1 MDCQCQRFCPFS
13 PVCAGKNLVVSKI
26 VCNFVSKI
34 KKRQMGVR
42 IYKISEY
49 EHAAEI
55 RQFDALCRIL
65 GELATQTGE
74 EYVLVGNYNIE
85 GVELDALLFTQHAV
99 VVIEFKNWGGSIVAG
114 ENGPWTSDG
123 RTIAGGA
130 YGKSPFAQ
138 ARLNRSRTAAG
149 LRKYLGCE
157 RLEVGVVVVFSR
169 DAEIEA
175 TGLSE
180 SVGKWLSV
188 CDNRHLGAVLSRRS
202 QGAILSSRSQGAQI
216 FTAEQ
221 MRDIPRRLRI
231 EAYDVQTAGEGLAGL
246 HVESV
251 ATDLFEQVDQI
262 PADIDIRLRYRLLS
276 EVFHQAVEGKLQQ
289 SKTKFA
295 GFFAKVDYLLTENRD
310 KMRDASLSAS
320 VNAFRIRLRR
330 LQNAPR
336 RAQDA
341 PEAVLTDEELRQSVD
356 HDTAAL
362 CKFIALVCDSPV
374 PAALDQR
381 FPYVVASY
389 YRPLYR
395 KGSEMRVIIDT
406 WDDTLITAT
415 DSETGE
421 SCRIYYRKADNPY
434 ALGDRAYLADIL
446 LKGEQLNLILPR
458 EEAGIIYPAIIIYNP
473 DYLIDVTSLAGCFS
487 EQETATPYAYM
498 LRKLAPA
505 FSNEAIMLGNFAGQL
520 LDEEVYH
527 VDRPYEKSMADF
539 CARNAVSLAV
549 TPLSDHFRADAELQR
564 QHIRRAVQGALAE
577 ASSVTFRRDGK
588 NTILEP
594 SFFSPTLG
602 LQARMDFIQKDLT
615 LMVEQKS
622 GKASYKSSPETP
634 RIRPDH
640 YVQALLYRAIFRYNY
655 GVAYK
660 DFHSYMLYSKYANSL
675 LDIASAPDLLFK
687 ALRLRNQVAWLELLL
702 TRGGFRILES
712 LTPELVC
719 PGESGTL
726 WERYKRP
733 QLQALLD
740 RVRTATPL
748 EKDYYYRFLTFVE
761 NEQMLSK
768 VGNRTKEESGF
779 ASVWNSTLDERRNA
793 GNIYCDLRMMPIRQV
808 KGMPIER
815 VEFAFADGQD
825 KDVSNFRK
833 GDIVF
838 FYAYNPTLEG
848 EPNATRHYVFRGSIV
863 DIHET
868 RVEVSLRNPQTQREV
883 FDGEVWAIEHDFM
896 ESSYRALYQ
905 GLQLFL
911 EARQE
916 RKDLLLL
923 QRKPRVDTTLTLQG
937 DYASQGNTE
946 FNDLVLRVKQARDL
960 FLIIGPPGT
969 GKTSF
974 GMVNVLKE
982 QLMEE
987 GTSVLLLSFTNRA
1000 VDEMCSK
1007 LVGEGIDFV
1016 RLGSELGCHEAYRS
1030 HLLGK
1035 RSEACRDG
1043 REIRQMIERCRVFCG
1058 TTTAF
1063 NSQIALL
1070 SIKHFD
1076 LAIVDEASQILEPQ
1090 IVGLLSAKN
1099 ARTGE
1104 HAIAKFVLIGDE
1116 KQLPAVVQ
1124 QQESESM
1131 VQEPNLRAIH
1141 LTDCRLSLFE
1151 RLIKA
1156 YRSEGVNNEYSYM
1169 LTRQGRMHREIA
1181 IFPNYAFYQNKLIPV
1196 PLPYQEEPTPLTS
1209 ESNDGLEALL
1219 TTRRIAFVTYPEPRQ
1234 TGLDP
1239 WQQETSD
1246 KVNLIEAR
1254 MIAATVHRI
1263 YLMDPEGFD
1272 KDRTVGIIV
1281 PYRNQISTIRNEI
1294 DSYHIEPLHDI
1305 MIDTVERYQGSQ
1317 CENIIY
1323 GFTIRKYYQLGFLTG
1338 NQYVDRASGEIIDR
1352 KLNVAMTRAMK
1363 HLIMIGNAR
1372 LLREN
1377 VIFFK
1382 LMEFARNRQSYFDI
1396 SPSDYVSGNFVVGAA
1411 GALGLLDSLGSCDGQ
1426 RNTVFPVGELSSDE
1440 TFDRTFRT
1448 VVEEPVKGDAMTRWP
1463 QYVLGNEFATN
1474 QALIDYGRSHFVQSK
1489 IIQTDLKDT
1498 SGRNRM
1504 RTFTPADQVLVYCHN
1519 MMPAHYACAK
1529 LMYGSVREWVE
1540 ERLSS
1545 TSLRTISVHLGCGPS
1560 TNALAFMQVFGD
1572 KIGCLEY
1579 EAVDISERMHQMG
1592 ERMLHAAYADR
1603 VVYHKL
1609 NHFEE
1614 LNDDDWNALSSVPTV
1629 IFFHFSYIFAKIGP
1643 QSAEKLATRIASV
1656 MAAHP
1661 LNRYVFFIQQ
1671 ADADRSL
1678 KSYRVFRKAL
1688 SARVHFLKV
1697 GCASA
1702 VWNADASQV
1711 QADASQVQADAL
1723 AFPFSYEIWEG

>member
-1 MDCQCQRFCPFS
+1 
-13 PVCAGKNLVVSKI
+13 
-26 VCNFVSKI
+26 
-34 KKRQMGVR
+34 MGVR

-65 GELATQTGE
+65 GELETQTGG

-85 GVELDALLFTQHAV
+85 GVELDALLFTQQAAL
-99 VVIEFKNWGGSIVAG
+99 VIEFKNWGGSIVAG

-169 DAEIEA
+169 DAEIDA
-175 TGLSE
+175 SGLSE

-188 CDNRHLGAVLSRRS
+188 CDNRHLGAVLSSRS
-202 QGAILSSRSQGAQI
+202 QGATLSSRSQGAQI
-216 FTAEQ
+216 FTAEL

-310 KMRDASLSAS
+310 KMRDTSLSAS

-330 LQNAPR
+330 LQNAPLQALNAPR
-336 RAQDA
+336 NPQNA
-341 PEAVLTDEELRQSVD
+341 PEAVLTDEELRQSVA

-362 CKFIALVCDSPV
+362 CKFIALVYDIPV
-374 PAALDQR
+374 PASLDHR

-577 ASSVTFRRDGK
+577 ASSVAFRRDGK

-863 DIHET
+863 DIHEA

-937 DYASQGNTE
+937 DYASHGNTE

-1234 TGLDP
+1234 TGIDP

-1294 DSYHIEPLHDI
+1294 DSYHIELLHDI

-1396 SPSDYVSGNFVVGAA
+1396 SPSDYVSGNFVVGEA
-1411 GALGLLDSLGSCDGQ
+1411 GALDSAGSAGSVDSLK
-1426 RNTVFPVGELSSDE
+1426 ELSSDE

-1545 TSLRTISVHLGCGPS
+1545 TSLRTISVHLGCGPA
-1560 TNALAFMQVFGD
+1560 TNALAFMQVFGE

-1579 EAVDISERMHQMG
+1579 EAVDISESMHQMG

-1609 NHFEE
+1609 SHFEE
-1614 LNDDDWNALSSVPTV
+1614 LNDDDWKALSSVPTV

-1643 QSAEKLATRIASV
+1643 YSAEKLATRIAFV

-1678 KSYRVFRKAL
+1678 KSYRVFRKVL
-1688 SARVHFLKV
+1688 SARVHFVKV

-1711 QADASQVQADAL
+1711 QADVSQMQGDVSQMQGDASQVQGDASQVQADAL

>member
-1 MDCQCQRFCPFS
+1 
-13 PVCAGKNLVVSKI
+13 
-26 VCNFVSKI
+26 
-34 KKRQMGVR
+34 MGVR

-65 GELATQTGE
+65 GELEAQTGG

-85 GVELDALLFTQHAV
+85 GVELDALLFTPQAAL
-99 VVIEFKNWGGSIVAG
+99 VIEFKNWGGSIVAG

-169 DAEIEA
+169 DAEIDA
-175 TGLSE
+175 SGLSE

-188 CDNRHLGAVLSRRS
+188 CDNRHLGAVLGSRS
-202 QGAILSSRSQGAQI
+202 QGATPSSRSQGAQI

-336 RAQDA
+336 RAQDET
-341 PEAVLTDEELRQSVD
+341 EAVLTDEELRQSVA

-362 CKFIALVCDSPV
+362 CKFIALVYDIPV
-374 PAALDQR
+374 PASLDHR

-487 EQETATPYAYM
+487 EQETAPPYAYM

-577 ASSVTFRRDGK
+577 ASSVAFRRDGK

-793 GNIYCDLRMMPIRQV
+793 GNIYCDLRMMPLRQV

-833 GDIVF
+833 GDVVF

-1043 REIRQMIERCRVFCG
+1043 RDISQMIERCRVFCG

-1151 RLIKA
+1151 RLIRA
-1156 YRSEGVNNEYSYM
+1156 YRSEGINNEYSYM

-1181 IFPNYAFYQNKLIPV
+1181 LFPNYAFYQNKLIPV
-1196 PLPYQEEPTPLTS
+1196 PLPYQEESTPLTS

-1219 TTRRIAFVTYPEPRQ
+1219 TTRRIAFVTYPEPHQ
-1234 TGLDP
+1234 AGQDT

-1323 GFTIRKYYQLGFLTG
+1323 GFTIRKYYQLAFLTG

-1396 SPSDYVSGNFVVGAA
+1396 SPDDYVSGSFVVGEA
-1411 GALGLLDSLGSCDGQ
+1411 GSLDSADSVGSLK
-1426 RNTVFPVGELSSDE
+1426 ELSSDE
-1440 TFDRTFRT
+1440 IFDRTFRT

-1545 TSLRTISVHLGCGPS
+1545 SSLRTISVHLGCGPA

-1579 EAVDISERMHQMG
+1579 EAVDISESMHQMG

-1643 QSAEKLATRIASV
+1643 QSAEKLASRIASV

-1702 VWNADASQV
+1702 VWNADASQL
-1711 QADASQVQADAL
+1711 QADAL

>member
-1 MDCQCQRFCPFS
+1 
-13 PVCAGKNLVVSKI
+13 
-26 VCNFVSKI
+26 
-34 KKRQMGVR
+34 MGVR

-65 GELATQTGE
+65 GELETQTGG

-85 GVELDALLFTQHAV
+85 GVELDALLFTPQAV

-169 DAEIEA
+169 DAEIDA
-175 TGLSE
+175 SGLSE

-188 CDNRHLGAVLSRRS
+188 CDNRHLGAVLSSRS
-202 QGAILSSRSQGAQI
+202 QGTTLSGRSQGAQI

-330 LQNAPR
+330 LQNAPLQALNAPR
-336 RAQDA
+336 NPQNA
-341 PEAVLTDEELRQSVD
+341 PEAVLTDEELRQSVA

-362 CKFIALVCDSPV
+362 CKFIALVYDIPV
-374 PAALDQR
+374 PASLDHR

-577 ASSVTFRRDGK
+577 ASSVAFRRDGK

-833 GDIVF
+833 GDVVF

-863 DIHET
+863 DIHEA

-1196 PLPYQEEPTPLTS
+1196 PLPYQEEPTSLTS
-1209 ESNDGLEALL
+1209 ESHDGLEALL

-1234 TGLDP
+1234 TELDP

-1246 KVNLIEAR
+1246 KVNLTEAR

-1396 SPSDYVSGNFVVGAA
+1396 SPSDYVSGNFVVGSA
-1411 GALGLLDSLGSCDGQ
+1411 GSLDSAGS
-1426 RNTVFPVGELSSDE
+1426 VGSADSVGSLKELSSDE

-1448 VVEEPVKGDAMTRWP
+1448 VVEESVKGDAMTRWP

-1545 TSLRTISVHLGCGPS
+1545 TSLCTISVHLGCGPA

-1579 EAVDISERMHQMG
+1579 EAVDISESMHQMG

-1609 NHFEE
+1609 SHFEE
-1614 LNDDDWNALSSVPTV
+1614 LNDDDWNALSSFPTV

-1688 SARVHFLKV
+1688 SARVHFVKG

-1702 VWNADASQV
+1702 VWNARSL
-1711 QADASQVQADAL
+1711 S
-1723 AFPFSYEIWEG
+1723 FPFSYEIWEG

>member
-1 MDCQCQRFCPFS
+1 
-13 PVCAGKNLVVSKI
+13 
-26 VCNFVSKI
+26 
-34 KKRQMGVR
+34 MGVR

-65 GELATQTGE
+65 GELEAQTGG

-85 GVELDALLFTQHAV
+85 GVELDALLFTPQAAL
-99 VVIEFKNWGGSIVAG
+99 VIEFKNWGGSIVAG

-169 DAEIEA
+169 DAEIDA
-175 TGLSE
+175 SGLSE

-202 QGAILSSRSQGAQI
+202 QGAILSRRSQGAQI

-262 PADIDIRLRYRLLS
+262 PADIDIRLHYRLLS

-341 PEAVLTDEELRQSVD
+341 PEAVLTDEELRQSVA

-362 CKFIALVCDSPV
+362 CKFIALVYDIPV
-374 PAALDQR
+374 PASLDHR

-577 ASSVTFRRDGK
+577 ASSVAFRRDGK

-634 RIRPDH
+634 HIRPDH

-793 GNIYCDLRMMPIRQV
+793 GNIYCDLRMMPLRQV

-1043 REIRQMIERCRVFCG
+1043 RDIRQMIEHCRVFCG

-1090 IVGLLSAKN
+1090 IIGLLSAKI

-1104 HAIAKFVLIGDE
+1104 HAIGKFVLIGDE

-1181 IFPNYAFYQNKLIPV
+1181 LFPNYAFYQNKLIPV
-1196 PLPYQEEPTPLTS
+1196 PLPYQEESMPLTS

-1396 SPSDYVSGNFVVGAA
+1396 SPSDYVSGNFVVGEA
-1411 GALGLLDSLGSCDGQ
+1411 GSLDSADSVGSLK
-1426 RNTVFPVGELSSDE
+1426 ELSSDE
-1440 TFDRTFRT
+1440 IFDRTFRT

-1489 IIQTDLKDT
+1489 IIQTDLKDA

-1504 RTFTPADQVLVYCHN
+1504 RTFTPDDQVLVYCHN

-1545 TSLRTISVHLGCGPS
+1545 TSLRTISVHLGCGPA

-1572 KIGCLEY
+1572 KIECLEY
-1579 EAVDISERMHQMG
+1579 EAVDISESMHQMG

-1609 NHFEE
+1609 SHFEE

-1643 QSAEKLATRIASV
+1643 QSAEKLASRIASV

-1702 VWNADASQV
+1702 VWNAR
-1711 QADASQVQADAL
+1711 AL

>member
-1 MDCQCQRFCPFS
+1 
-13 PVCAGKNLVVSKI
+13 
-26 VCNFVSKI
+26 
-34 KKRQMGVR
+34 MGVR

-55 RQFDALCRIL
+55 RQFDALCRFL
-65 GELATQTGE
+65 GELEAQTGG

-85 GVELDALLFTQHAV
+85 GVELDALLFTPQAAL
-99 VVIEFKNWGGSIVAG
+99 VIEFKNWGGSIVAG

-169 DAEIEA
+169 DAEID
-175 TGLSE
+175 TSGLSE

-188 CDNRHLGAVLSRRS
+188 CDNRHLGAVLS
-202 QGAILSSRSQGAQI
+202 SRSQGAEI

-251 ATDLFEQVDQI
+251 ATDLFEQIDQI

-336 RAQDA
+336 RAQDET
-341 PEAVLTDEELRQSVD
+341 EAVLTDEELRQSVA

-362 CKFIALVCDSPV
+362 CKFIALVYDIPV
-374 PAALDQR
+374 PAALDHR

-406 WDDTLITAT
+406 WDDTIITAT

-446 LKGEQLNLILPR
+446 LKGEQLNLIQPR

-577 ASSVTFRRDGK
+577 ASSVAFRRDGK
-588 NTILEP
+588 KTILEP

-719 PGESGTL
+719 PGESGML

-740 RVRTATPL
+740 RVRTSTPL

-793 GNIYCDLRMMPIRQV
+793 GNIYCDLRMMPLRQV

-896 ESSYRALYQ
+896 ESSYRSLYQ

-1043 REIRQMIERCRVFCG
+1043 REIGQMIERCRVFCG

-1090 IVGLLSAKN
+1090 IIGLLSAKN

-1104 HAIAKFVLIGDE
+1104 HAIGKFVLIGDE

-1124 QQESESM
+1124 QQESESV

-1151 RLIKA
+1151 RLIRA

-1209 ESNDGLEALL
+1209 ESNDGLKALL

-1323 GFTIRKYYQLGFLTG
+1323 GFTIRKYYQLAFLTG

-1411 GALGLLDSLGSCDGQ
+1411 GSLDSAGS
-1426 RNTVFPVGELSSDE
+1426 VGSLKELSSDE
-1440 TFDRTFRT
+1440 IFDRTFRQL
-1448 VVEEPVKGDAMTRWP
+1448 VEEPVKGDAMTRWP

-1489 IIQTDLKDT
+1489 IIQTDLKDA

-1504 RTFTPADQVLVYCHN
+1504 RTFTPDDQVLVYCHN

-1545 TSLRTISVHLGCGPS
+1545 TSLRTISVHLGCGPA

-1579 EAVDISERMHQMG
+1579 EAVDISESMHQMG

-1609 NHFEE
+1609 SHFEE

-1702 VWNADASQV
+1702 LRNADASQV
-1711 QADASQVQADAL
+1711 QAHAL

>member
-1 MDCQCQRFCPFS
+1 
-13 PVCAGKNLVVSKI
+13 
-26 VCNFVSKI
+26 
-34 KKRQMGVR
+34 MGVR

-65 GELATQTGE
+65 GELEAQTGE

-85 GVELDALLFTQHAV
+85 GVELDALLFTPQAAL
-99 VVIEFKNWGGSIVAG
+99 VIEFKNWGGSIVAG

-169 DAEIEA
+169 DAEIDA
-175 TGLSE
+175 SGLSE

-188 CDNRHLGAVLSRRS
+188 CDNRHLGAVLGSRS
-202 QGAILSSRSQGAQI
+202 QGTIPSRSQGAQI

-262 PADIDIRLRYRLLS
+262 PADIDIHLRYRLLS

-310 KMRDASLSAS
+310 KMRDSSLSAS

-341 PEAVLTDEELRQSVD
+341 PEAVLTDEELRQSVA

-362 CKFIALVCDSPV
+362 CKFIALVYDIPV
-374 PAALDQR
+374 PASLDHR

-577 ASSVTFRRDGK
+577 ASSVAFRRDGK

-838 FYAYNPTLEG
+838 FYAYNPALEG

-937 DYASQGNTE
+937 DYACQGNTE

-982 QLMEE
+982 HLLEE

-1063 NSQIALL
+1063 NCQIALL

-1124 QQESESM
+1124 QQESESV
-1131 VQEPNLRAIH
+1131 VQEPDLRAIH

-1239 WQQETSD
+1239 CQQETSD

-1263 YLMDPEGFD
+1263 YFMNPEGFD

-1323 GFTIRKYYQLGFLTG
+1323 GFTIRKYYQLAFLTG

-1396 SPSDYVSGNFVVGAA
+1396 SPDDYVSGSFVVGEA
-1411 GALGLLDSLGSCDGQ
+1411 GSLDSAGSFDSADS
-1426 RNTVFPVGELSSDE
+1426 VGSLKELSSDE
-1440 TFDRTFRT
+1440 TFDRVFRQL
-1448 VVEEPVKGDAMTRWP
+1448 VEEPVKCDAMTRWP
-1463 QYVLGNEFATN
+1463 RYILGNELATN
-1474 QALIDYGRSHFVQSK
+1474 NALIDYGRSHFVQSK

-1540 ERLSS
+1540 ERFSS
-1545 TSLRTISVHLGCGPS
+1545 TSLRTISVHLGCGPA

-1579 EAVDISERMHQMG
+1579 EAVDISESMHQMG

-1609 NHFEE
+1609 SHFEE
-1614 LNDDDWNALSSVPTV
+1614 LNDDYWNAVSDVPTV
-1629 IFFHFSYIFAKIGP
+1629 IFFHFSYFFAKIGP
-1643 QSAEKLATRIASV
+1643 QSAEKLASRIASI
-1656 MAAHP
+1656 MASHP

-1697 GCASA
+1697 GCVSA
-1702 VWNADASQV
+1702 VWN
-1711 QADASQVQADAL
+1711 ADASQVQADAL

>member
-1 MDCQCQRFCPFS
+1 
-13 PVCAGKNLVVSKI
+13 
-26 VCNFVSKI
+26 
-34 KKRQMGVR
+34 MGVR

-65 GELATQTGE
+65 GELEAQTGG

-85 GVELDALLFTQHAV
+85 GVELDALLFTPQAAL
-99 VVIEFKNWGGSIVAG
+99 VIEFKNWGGSIVAG

-157 RLEVGVVVVFSR
+157 CLEVGVVVVFSR
-169 DAEIEA
+169 DAEIDA
-175 TGLSE
+175 SGLSE

-188 CDNRHLGAVLSRRS
+188 CDNRHLGAVL
-202 QGAILSSRSQGAQI
+202 GSRSQGAQI

-341 PEAVLTDEELRQSVD
+341 PEAVLTDEELRQSVA

-362 CKFIALVCDSPV
+362 CKFIALVYDIPV
-374 PAALDQR
+374 PASLDHR

-577 ASSVTFRRDGK
+577 ASSVAFRRDGK

-1043 REIRQMIERCRVFCG
+1043 REIGQMIERCRVFCG

-1099 ARTGE
+1099 VRTGE

-1209 ESNDGLEALL
+1209 ESHDGLEALL

-1239 WQQETSD
+1239 CQQETSD

-1396 SPSDYVSGNFVVGAA
+1396 SPNDYVSGNFVVGEA
-1411 GALGLLDSLGSCDGQ
+1411 GSLDSLDSVGSAGS
-1426 RNTVFPVGELSSDE
+1426 VGSLKELSSDE

-1498 SGRNRM
+1498 SGRKRM

-1545 TSLRTISVHLGCGPS
+1545 TSLRTISVHLGCGPA

-1579 EAVDISERMHQMG
+1579 EAVDISESMHQMG

-1609 NHFEE
+1609 SHFEE

-1688 SARVHFLKV
+1688 SARVHFVKE

-1702 VWNADASQV
+1702 VWNAR
-1711 QADASQVQADAL
+1711 AL

>member
-1 MDCQCQRFCPFS
+1 
-13 PVCAGKNLVVSKI
+13 
-26 VCNFVSKI
+26 
-34 KKRQMGVR
+34 MGVR

-65 GELATQTGE
+65 GELETQTGG

-85 GVELDALLFTQHAV
+85 GVELDALLFTPQAAL
-99 VVIEFKNWGGSIVAG
+99 VIEFKNWGGSIVAG

-169 DAEIEA
+169 DAEIDT

-188 CDNRHLGAVLSRRS
+188 CDNRHLGAVLGSRC
-202 QGAILSSRSQGAQI
+202 QGATLGNRSQGAQI

-336 RAQDA
+336 RAQDET
-341 PEAVLTDEELRQSVD
+341 EAVLTDEELRQSVA

-362 CKFIALVCDSPV
+362 CKFIALVYDIPV
-374 PAALDQR
+374 PASLDHR

-577 ASSVTFRRDGK
+577 ASSVAFRRDGK

-655 GVAYK
+655 GMAYK

-712 LTPELVC
+712 LTPEHVC
-719 PGESGTL
+719 PGESGML

-793 GNIYCDLRMMPIRQV
+793 GNIYCDLRMMPLRQE

-863 DIHET
+863 DIHEA

-883 FDGEVWAIEHDFM
+883 FDGEAWAIEHDFM

-982 QLMEE
+982 QLLEE

-1124 QQESESM
+1124 QQESESV

-1181 IFPNYAFYQNKLIPV
+1181 LFPNYAFYQNKLIPV

-1246 KVNLIEAR
+1246 KVNLTEAR

-1263 YLMDPEGFD
+1263 YLMNPEGFD

-1396 SPSDYVSGNFVVGAA
+1396 SPDDYVSGSFVVGSADS
-1411 GALGLLDSLGSCDGQ
+1411 LDSADSFDSVGS
-1426 RNTVFPVGELSSDE
+1426 VEELSSDE
-1440 TFDRTFRT
+1440 IFDRAFRQL
-1448 VVEEPVKGDAMTRWP
+1448 VEEPVKCDAMTRWP
-1463 QYVLGNEFATN
+1463 RYILGNEFATN

-1489 IIQTDLKDT
+1489 IIQTDLKDA

-1545 TSLRTISVHLGCGPS
+1545 TSLRTISVHLGCGPA

-1579 EAVDISERMHQMG
+1579 EAVDISESMHQMG

-1609 NHFEE
+1609 SHFEE

-1629 IFFHFSYIFAKIGP
+1629 IFFHFSYFFAKIGP

-1688 SARVHFLKV
+1688 SAWVHFLKV

-1702 VWNADASQV
+1702 VWNAR
-1711 QADASQVQADAL
+1711 AL

>member
-1 MDCQCQRFCPFS
+1 
-13 PVCAGKNLVVSKI
+13 
-26 VCNFVSKI
+26 
-34 KKRQMGVR
+34 MGVR

-65 GELATQTGE
+65 GDLEAQTGG

-85 GVELDALLFTQHAV
+85 GVELDALLFTPQAAL
-99 VVIEFKNWGGSIVAG
+99 VIEFKNWGGSIVAG
-114 ENGPWTSDG
+114 ENGPWISDG

-169 DAEIEA
+169 DAEIDA
-175 TGLSE
+175 SGLSE

-188 CDNRHLGAVLSRRS
+188 CDNRHLGAVLCR
-202 QGAILSSRSQGAQI
+202 RSQGAQI

-341 PEAVLTDEELRQSVD
+341 PEAVLTDEELRQSVA

-362 CKFIALVCDSPV
+362 CKFIALVYDIPV
-374 PAALDQR
+374 PASLDHR

-406 WDDTLITAT
+406 WDDTFITAT

-577 ASSVTFRRDGK
+577 ASSVAFRRDGK

-687 ALRLRNQVAWLELLL
+687 ALKLRNQVAWLELLL

-726 WERYKRP
+726 WERFKRP

-1043 REIRQMIERCRVFCG
+1043 REIRQMIEHCRVFCG

-1239 WQQETSD
+1239 CQQETSD

-1323 GFTIRKYYQLGFLTG
+1323 GFTIRKYYQLAFLTG

-1396 SPSDYVSGNFVVGAA
+1396 SPSDYVSGNFVVGEA
-1411 GALGLLDSLGSCDGQ
+1411 GSLDSLG
-1426 RNTVFPVGELSSDE
+1426 PVGSVDSLKELSSDE

-1489 IIQTDLKDT
+1489 IIQTDLKNA

-1545 TSLRTISVHLGCGPS
+1545 TSLRTISVHLGCGPA

-1579 EAVDISERMHQMG
+1579 EAVDISESMHQMG

-1609 NHFEE
+1609 SHFEE

-1702 VWNADASQV
+1702 VWNAYASQM
-1711 QADASQVQADAL
+1711 QADAL

>member
-1 MDCQCQRFCPFS
+1 
-13 PVCAGKNLVVSKI
+13 
-26 VCNFVSKI
+26 
-34 KKRQMGVR
+34 MGVR

-65 GELATQTGE
+65 GELETQTGG

-85 GVELDALLFTQHAV
+85 GVELDALLFTPQAAL
-99 VVIEFKNWGGSIVAG
+99 VIEFKNWGGSIVAG

-169 DAEIEA
+169 DAEIDA
-175 TGLSE
+175 SGLSE

-188 CDNRHLGAVLSRRS
+188 CDNRHLGAVLSSRS
-202 QGAILSSRSQGAQI
+202 QGATLSSRSQGAQI

-262 PADIDIRLRYRLLS
+262 PADIDIRQRYRLLS

-330 LQNAPR
+330 LQNAPLQALNAPR
-336 RAQDA
+336 NPQNA
-341 PEAVLTDEELRQSVD
+341 PEAVLTDEELRQSVA

-362 CKFIALVCDSPV
+362 CKFIALVYDIPV
-374 PAALDQR
+374 PASLDHR

-577 ASSVTFRRDGK
+577 ASSVAFRRDGK

-634 RIRPDH
+634 HIRPDH

-1007 LVGEGIDFV
+1007 LVGEDIDFV

-1043 REIRQMIERCRVFCG
+1043 REIGQMIERCRVFCG

-1209 ESNDGLEALL
+1209 ESHDGLEALL

-1396 SPSDYVSGNFVVGAA
+1396 SPSDYVSGNFVVGEA
-1411 GALGLLDSLGSCDGQ
+1411 GALGSVGSVGSVGSLDSLGSCDGQ
-1426 RNTVFPVGELSSDE
+1426 RNAVFPVGELSSDE

-1448 VVEEPVKGDAMTRWP
+1448 VVEDPVKGDAMTRWP

-1540 ERLSS
+1540 ESLSS
-1545 TSLRTISVHLGCGPS
+1545 TSLRTISVHLGCGPA

-1572 KIGCLEY
+1572 RIGCLEY
-1579 EAVDISERMHQMG
+1579 EAVDISESMHQMG

-1609 NHFEE
+1609 SHFEE
-1614 LNDDDWNALSSVPTV
+1614 LNDDDWNALSCVPTV

-1656 MAAHP
+1656 MASHP

-1688 SARVHFLKV
+1688 SARVHFLKG
-1697 GCASA
+1697 GCSSA

>member
-1 MDCQCQRFCPFS
+1 
-13 PVCAGKNLVVSKI
+13 
-26 VCNFVSKI
+26 
-34 KKRQMGVR
+34 MGVR

-65 GELATQTGE
+65 SELETQTGG

-85 GVELDALLFTQHAV
+85 GVELDALLFTPQAAL
-99 VVIEFKNWGGSIVAG
+99 VIEFKNWGGSIVAG

-169 DAEIEA
+169 DAEIDA
-175 TGLSE
+175 SGLSE

-188 CDNRHLGAVLSRRS
+188 CDNRHLGAVL
-202 QGAILSSRSQGAQI
+202 GSRSQGAQI

-330 LQNAPR
+330 LQNAPLQALNAPR
-336 RAQDA
+336 NPQNA
-341 PEAVLTDEELRQSVD
+341 PEAVLTDEELRQSVA

-362 CKFIALVCDSPV
+362 CKFIALVYDIPV
-374 PAALDQR
+374 PASLDHR

-577 ASSVTFRRDGK
+577 ASSVAFRRDGK

-726 WERYKRP
+726 WERYKRA

-946 FNDLVLRVKQARDL
+946 FNDLVLRVKQAQDL

-1035 RSEACRDG
+1035 RSETCRDG

-1090 IVGLLSAKN
+1090 IVGLLSVKN

-1104 HAIAKFVLIGDE
+1104 HAISKFVLIGDE

-1131 VQEPNLRAIH
+1131 VQEPNLRTIH

-1209 ESNDGLEALL
+1209 ESHDGLEALL

-1382 LMEFARNRQSYFDI
+1382 LMEFARNRQCFFDI
-1396 SPSDYVSGNFVVGAA
+1396 SPSDYVSGNFVVGSA
-1411 GALGLLDSLGSCDGQ
+1411 GSVDSADSVGSLK
-1426 RNTVFPVGELSSDE
+1426 ELSSDE

-1489 IIQTDLKDT
+1489 IIQTDLKDA
-1498 SGRNRM
+1498 SGRKRM

-1545 TSLRTISVHLGCGPS
+1545 TSLRTISVHLGCGPA

-1579 EAVDISERMHQMG
+1579 EAVDISESMHQMG

-1609 NHFEE
+1609 SHFEE
-1614 LNDDDWNALSSVPTV
+1614 LNDDDCNALSSVPTV

-1688 SARVHFLKV
+1688 SARVHFVKV
-1697 GCASA
+1697 GCAPA
-1702 VWNADASQV
+1702 VWNADAI
-1711 QADASQVQADAL
+1711 

>member
-1 MDCQCQRFCPFS
+1 
-13 PVCAGKNLVVSKI
+13 
-26 VCNFVSKI
+26 
-34 KKRQMGVR
+34 MGVR

-85 GVELDALLFTQHAV
+85 GVELDALLFTPQAAL
-99 VVIEFKNWGGSIVAG
+99 VIEFKNWGGNIVAG

-157 RLEVGVVVVFSR
+157 RLEVGVVVVFCR
-169 DAEIEA
+169 DAEIDA
-175 TGLSE
+175 SGLSE

-188 CDNRHLGAVLSRRS
+188 CDNRHLGAVLGSRC
-202 QGAILSSRSQGAQI
+202 QGATLGNRSQGAQI

-251 ATDLFEQVDQI
+251 APDLFEQVDQI

-310 KMRDASLSAS
+310 QMRDASLSAS

-336 RAQDA
+336 RAQDET
-341 PEAVLTDEELRQSVD
+341 EAVLTDEELRQSVA

-362 CKFIALVCDSPV
+362 CKFIALVYDIPV
-374 PAALDQR
+374 PASLDHR

-421 SCRIYYRKADNPY
+421 ACRIYYRKADNPY

-527 VDRPYEKSMADF
+527 VDRPYEKSLADF

-577 ASSVTFRRDGK
+577 ASSVAFRRDGK

-634 RIRPDH
+634 HIRPDH

-863 DIHET
+863 DIHEAW
-868 RVEVSLRNPQTQREV
+868 VEVSLRNPQTQREV
-883 FDGEVWAIEHDFM
+883 FEGEVWAIEHDFM
-896 ESSYRALYQ
+896 ESSYRSLYQ

-1043 REIRQMIERCRVFCG
+1043 RDIRQMIEHCRVFCG

-1181 IFPNYAFYQNKLIPV
+1181 LFPNYAFYQNKLIPV

-1246 KVNLIEAR
+1246 KVNLTEAR
-1254 MIAATVHRI
+1254 MIAATVRRI

-1396 SPSDYVSGNFVVGAA
+1396 APSDYVSGNFVVGEA
-1411 GALGLLDSLGSCDGQ
+1411 GSLDSAGSLK
-1426 RNTVFPVGELSSDE
+1426 ELSSDE

-1489 IIQTDLKDT
+1489 IIQTDLKDA

-1529 LMYGSVREWVE
+1529 QMYGSVREWVE

-1545 TSLRTISVHLGCGPS
+1545 TSLRTISVHLGCGPA

-1579 EAVDISERMHQMG
+1579 EAVDISESMHQMG

-1609 NHFEE
+1609 SHFEE

-1643 QSAEKLATRIASV
+1643 QSAEKLATRIASI
-1656 MAAHP
+1656 MASHP

-1711 QADASQVQADAL
+1711 QADAL

>member
-1 MDCQCQRFCPFS
+1 
-13 PVCAGKNLVVSKI
+13 
-26 VCNFVSKI
+26 
-34 KKRQMGVR
+34 MGVR

-65 GELATQTGE
+65 GELEAQTGG

-85 GVELDALLFTQHAV
+85 GVELDALLFTPQAAL
-99 VVIEFKNWGGSIVAG
+99 VIVFKNWGGSIVAG

-157 RLEVGVVVVFSR
+157 RLEVGVVVVFSQ
-169 DAEIEA
+169 DAEIDA
-175 TGLSE
+175 SGLSE

-188 CDNRHLGAVLSRRS
+188 CDNRHLGSVLSRRS
-202 QGAILSSRSQGAQI
+202 LGTQI

-341 PEAVLTDEELRQSVD
+341 PEAVLTDEELRQSVA

-362 CKFIALVCDSPV
+362 CKFIALVYDIPV
-374 PAALDQR
+374 PASLDHR

-434 ALGDRAYLADIL
+434 ALGDRVYLADIL

-577 ASSVTFRRDGK
+577 ASSVAFRRDGK

-634 RIRPDH
+634 HIRPDH

-719 PGESGTL
+719 PGESGML

-793 GNIYCDLRMMPIRQV
+793 GNIYCDLRMMPLRQV

-1209 ESNDGLEALL
+1209 ESHDGLEALL

-1263 YLMDPEGFD
+1263 YLMNPEGFD

-1396 SPSDYVSGNFVVGAA
+1396 SPSDYVSGNFVVGS
-1411 GALGLLDSLGSCDGQ
+1411 LDSAGS
-1426 RNTVFPVGELSSDE
+1426 VGSADSVGSLKELSSDE

-1519 MMPAHYACAK
+1519 MMPAHYVCAK

-1545 TSLRTISVHLGCGPS
+1545 TSLRTISVHLGCGPA

-1579 EAVDISERMHQMG
+1579 EAVDISESMHQMG

-1609 NHFEE
+1609 SHFEE

-1688 SARVHFLKV
+1688 SARVHFLKE

-1702 VWNADASQV
+1702 VWNAR
-1711 QADASQVQADAL
+1711 AL

>member
-1 MDCQCQRFCPFS
+1 
-13 PVCAGKNLVVSKI
+13 
-26 VCNFVSKI
+26 
-34 KKRQMGVR
+34 MGVR

-65 GELATQTGE
+65 GELEAQTGG

-85 GVELDALLFTQHAV
+85 GVELDALLFTPQAAL
-99 VVIEFKNWGGSIVAG
+99 VIEFKNWGGSIVAG

-169 DAEIEA
+169 DAEIDA
-175 TGLSE
+175 SGLSE

-188 CDNRHLGAVLSRRS
+188 CDNRHLGAVLSSRS
-202 QGAILSSRSQGAQI
+202 QGATLSSRSQGAQI

-262 PADIDIRLRYRLLS
+262 AADIDIRLRYRLLS

-336 RAQDA
+336 RAQDET
-341 PEAVLTDEELRQSVD
+341 EAVLTDEELRQSVA

-362 CKFIALVCDSPV
+362 CKFIALVYDIPV
-374 PAALDQR
+374 PASLDHR

-564 QHIRRAVQGALAE
+564 QHIRRAVQEALAE
-577 ASSVTFRRDGK
+577 ASSVAFRRDGK

-634 RIRPDH
+634 HIRPDH

-719 PGESGTL
+719 PGESGML

-1007 LVGEGIDFV
+1007 LVGEGIDFM

-1043 REIRQMIERCRVFCG
+1043 REIRQMIEHCRVFCG

-1219 TTRRIAFVTYPEPRQ
+1219 TPRRIAFVTYPEPRQ

-1246 KVNLIEAR
+1246 KVNLVEAR

-1263 YLMDPEGFD
+1263 YLMNPEGFD

-1323 GFTIRKYYQLGFLTG
+1323 GFTIRKYYQLAFLTG

-1396 SPSDYVSGNFVVGAA
+1396 SPSDYVSGNFVVGEA
-1411 GALGLLDSLGSCDGQ
+1411 GSLGSAGS
-1426 RNTVFPVGELSSDE
+1426 VGPVGSADSVGSVGSADSVGSLKELSSDE

-1448 VVEEPVKGDAMTRWP
+1448 VIEEPVKGDAMTRWP

-1498 SGRNRM
+1498 SGRKRM
-1504 RTFTPADQVLVYCHN
+1504 RTFTPAQQVLVYCHN
-1519 MMPAHYACAK
+1519 MMPAHYASAK

-1579 EAVDISERMHQMG
+1579 EAVDISESMHQMG

-1609 NHFEE
+1609 IHFEE

-1702 VWNADASQV
+1702 VWNADA
-1711 QADASQVQADAL
+1711 L

>member
-1 MDCQCQRFCPFS
+1 
-13 PVCAGKNLVVSKI
+13 
-26 VCNFVSKI
+26 
-34 KKRQMGVR
+34 MGVR

-65 GELATQTGE
+65 GELETQTGG

-85 GVELDALLFTQHAV
+85 GVELDALLFTPQAAL
-99 VVIEFKNWGGSIVAG
+99 VIEFKNWGGSIVAG

-157 RLEVGVVVVFSR
+157 RLEVSVVVVFSR
-169 DAEIEA
+169 DAEIDA

-188 CDNRHLGAVLSRRS
+188 CDNRHLGAVLGSRCQGATLGNRS
-202 QGAILSSRSQGAQI
+202 QGTQI

-221 MRDIPRRLRI
+221 MRAIPRRLRI
-231 EAYDVQTAGEGLAGL
+231 EAYDVQTAGESQAGL

-336 RAQDA
+336 RAQDET
-341 PEAVLTDEELRQSVD
+341 EAVLTDEELRQSVA

-362 CKFIALVCDSPV
+362 CKFIALVYDIPV
-374 PAALDQR
+374 PASLDHR

-577 ASSVTFRRDGK
+577 ASSVAFRRDGK

-1030 HLLGK
+1030 HLLSK

-1043 REIRQMIERCRVFCG
+1043 RDIRQMIEHCRVFCG

-1209 ESNDGLEALL
+1209 ESHDGLEALL

-1396 SPSDYVSGNFVVGAA
+1396 APSDYVSGSFVVGKVDS
-1411 GALGLLDSLGSCDGQ
+1411 LDSADSVGSLK
-1426 RNTVFPVGELSSDE
+1426 ELSSDE
-1440 TFDRTFRT
+1440 TFDRVFRQL
-1448 VVEEPVKGDAMTRWP
+1448 VEEPVKCDAMTRWP
-1463 QYVLGNEFATN
+1463 RYILGNELATN
-1474 QALIDYGRSHFVQSK
+1474 NALIDYGRSHFVQSK
-1489 IIQTDLKDT
+1489 IIQTDLKDA

-1529 LMYGSVREWVE
+1529 QMYGSVREWVE

-1579 EAVDISERMHQMG
+1579 EAVDISESMHQMG

-1609 NHFEE
+1609 SHFEE

-1702 VWNADASQV
+1702 LRNADASQV
-1711 QADASQVQADAL
+1711 QAHAL

>member
-1 MDCQCQRFCPFS
+1 
-13 PVCAGKNLVVSKI
+13 
-26 VCNFVSKI
+26 
-34 KKRQMGVR
+34 MGVR

-55 RQFDALCRIL
+55 RQFDALFRIL
-65 GELATQTGE
+65 GELETQTGG

-85 GVELDALLFTQHAV
+85 GVELDALLFTPQAAL
-99 VVIEFKNWGGSIVAG
+99 VIEFKNWGGSIVAG

-169 DAEIEA
+169 DAEIDA
-175 TGLSE
+175 SGLSE

-188 CDNRHLGAVLSRRS
+188 CDNRHLGAV
-202 QGAILSSRSQGAQI
+202 LSSRSQGAQI

-262 PADIDIRLRYRLLS
+262 PADIDIRQRYRLLS

-310 KMRDASLSAS
+310 QMRDASLSAS

-330 LQNAPR
+330 LQNAPLQALNAPR
-336 RAQDA
+336 NPQNA
-341 PEAVLTDEELRQSVD
+341 PEAVLTDEELRQSVA

-362 CKFIALVCDSPV
+362 CKFIALVYDIPV
-374 PAALDQR
+374 PASLDHR

-577 ASSVTFRRDGK
+577 ASSVAFRRDGK
-588 NTILEP
+588 NTIQEP

-719 PGESGTL
+719 PGESGML

-793 GNIYCDLRMMPIRQV
+793 GNIYCDLRMMPLRQV

-848 EPNATRHYVFRGSIV
+848 EPNASRHYVFRGSIV

-982 QLMEE
+982 QLLEE

-1043 REIRQMIERCRVFCG
+1043 REIGQMIERCRVFCG

-1090 IVGLLSAKN
+1090 IVGLFSAKN

-1209 ESNDGLEALL
+1209 ESHDGLEALL

-1234 TGLDP
+1234 TGLEL

-1396 SPSDYVSGNFVVGAA
+1396 SPSDYVSGNFVVGEA
-1411 GALGLLDSLGSCDGQ
+1411 GALDSAGS
-1426 RNTVFPVGELSSDE
+1426 VGSADSVGSLKELSSDE

-1545 TSLRTISVHLGCGPS
+1545 TSLRTISVHLGCGPA

-1579 EAVDISERMHQMG
+1579 EAVDISESMHQMG
-1592 ERMLHAAYADR
+1592 ERMLHVAYADR

-1609 NHFEE
+1609 SHFEE

-1643 QSAEKLATRIASV
+1643 QSAEKLATRITSV
-1656 MAAHP
+1656 MASHP

-1688 SARVHFLKV
+1688 SARVHFLKG

-1702 VWNADASQV
+1702 VWNAR
-1711 QADASQVQADAL
+1711 AL

>member
-1 MDCQCQRFCPFS
+1 
-13 PVCAGKNLVVSKI
+13 
-26 VCNFVSKI
+26 
-34 KKRQMGVR
+34 MGVR

-65 GELATQTGE
+65 GELEAQTGG

-85 GVELDALLFTQHAV
+85 GVELDALLFTPQAAL
-99 VVIEFKNWGGSIVAG
+99 VIEFKNWGGSIVAG

-169 DAEIEA
+169 DAEIDA
-175 TGLSE
+175 SGLSE

-188 CDNRHLGAVLSRRS
+188 CDNRHLGAVLGSRC
-202 QGAILSSRSQGAQI
+202 QGATLGSRSQGAEL

-310 KMRDASLSAS
+310 KMRDTSLSAS

-336 RAQDA
+336 RAQDET
-341 PEAVLTDEELRQSVD
+341 EAVLTDEELRQSVA

-362 CKFIALVCDSPV
+362 CKFIALVYDIPV
-374 PAALDQR
+374 PASLDHR

-415 DSETGE
+415 GSETGE
-421 SCRIYYRKADNPY
+421 ACRIYYRKADNPY

-577 ASSVTFRRDGK
+577 ASSVAFRRDGK

-712 LTPELVC
+712 LTPEHVC
-719 PGESGTL
+719 PGESGML

-793 GNIYCDLRMMPIRQV
+793 GNIYCDLRMMPLRQER
-808 KGMPIER
+808 GMPIER

-868 RVEVSLRNPQTQREV
+868 RVEVSLRNPQTQCEV
-883 FDGEVWAIEHDFM
+883 FDGDVWAIEHDFM

-911 EARQE
+911 EASQE

-1181 IFPNYAFYQNKLIPV
+1181 LFPNYAFYQNKLIPV

-1294 DSYHIEPLHDI
+1294 DCYHIEPLHDI

-1323 GFTIRKYYQLGFLTG
+1323 GFTIRKYYQLAFLTG

-1396 SPSDYVSGNFVVGAA
+1396 SPSDYVSGNFVVGSADS
-1411 GALGLLDSLGSCDGQ
+1411 LDSAGSVDSAGSLDSADS
-1426 RNTVFPVGELSSDE
+1426 VGSLKELSSDE
-1440 TFDRTFRT
+1440 TFDRTFCT

-1519 MMPAHYACAK
+1519 MMPAHYASAK
-1529 LMYGSVREWVE
+1529 QMYGSVREWVE

-1572 KIGCLEY
+1572 RIGCLEY
-1579 EAVDISERMHQMG
+1579 EAVDISESMHQMG

-1609 NHFEE
+1609 SRFEE

-1702 VWNADASQV
+1702 LRNADVSQV
-1711 QADASQVQADAL
+1711 QAHAL

>member
-1 MDCQCQRFCPFS
+1 
-13 PVCAGKNLVVSKI
+13 
-26 VCNFVSKI
+26 
-34 KKRQMGVR
+34 MGVR

-65 GELATQTGE
+65 GELETQTGG

-85 GVELDALLFTQHAV
+85 GVELDALLFTPQAAW
-99 VVIEFKNWGGSIVAG
+99 VIEFKNWGGNIVAG

-169 DAEIEA
+169 DAEIDA
-175 TGLSE
+175 SGLSE

-188 CDNRHLGAVLSRRS
+188 CDNRHLGATLSSRSQGTTLSRRS
-202 QGAILSSRSQGAQI
+202 QGTQI

-341 PEAVLTDEELRQSVD
+341 PEAVLTDEELRQSVA

-362 CKFIALVCDSPV
+362 CKFIALVYDIPV
-374 PAALDQR
+374 PASLDHR

-577 ASSVTFRRDGK
+577 ASSVAFRRDGK

-634 RIRPDH
+634 HIRPDH

-719 PGESGTL
+719 PGESGML

-1043 REIRQMIERCRVFCG
+1043 HEIRQMIERCRVFCG

-1209 ESNDGLEALL
+1209 ESHDGLEALL

-1239 WQQETSD
+1239 CQQETSD

-1396 SPSDYVSGNFVVGAA
+1396 SPSDYVSGNFVVGEA
-1411 GALGLLDSLGSCDGQ
+1411 GSLDSLGSVGSVGLLDSLGSCDGQ
-1426 RNTVFPVGELSSDE
+1426 RNAGFPLVELSSDE

-1545 TSLRTISVHLGCGPS
+1545 TSLRTISVHLGCGPA

-1579 EAVDISERMHQMG
+1579 EAVDISESMHQMG

-1609 NHFEE
+1609 SHFEE

-1688 SARVHFLKV
+1688 SARVHFLKE

-1702 VWNADASQV
+1702 VWNADAI
-1711 QADASQVQADAL
+1711 

>member
-1 MDCQCQRFCPFS
+1 
-13 PVCAGKNLVVSKI
+13 
-26 VCNFVSKI
+26 
-34 KKRQMGVR
+34 MGVR

-65 GELATQTGE
+65 GELETQTGG

-85 GVELDALLFTQHAV
+85 GVELDALLFTPQAAL
-99 VVIEFKNWGGSIVAG
+99 VIEFKNWGGNIVAG

-169 DAEIEA
+169 DAEIDA
-175 TGLSE
+175 SGLSE

-188 CDNRHLGAVLSRRS
+188 CDNRHLGAVLGSRS
-202 QGAILSSRSQGAQI
+202 QGTTLGSRSQGAQI

-295 GFFAKVDYLLTENRD
+295 GFFAKVDYLLTEHRD

-336 RAQDA
+336 RAQDET
-341 PEAVLTDEELRQSVD
+341 EAVLTDEELRQSVA

-362 CKFIALVCDSPV
+362 CKFIALVYDIPV
-374 PAALDQR
+374 PASLDHR

-577 ASSVTFRRDGK
+577 ASSVAFRRDGK

-634 RIRPDH
+634 HIRPDH

-740 RVRTATPL
+740 RVRTSTPL

-793 GNIYCDLRMMPIRQV
+793 GNIYCDLRMMPLRQV

-868 RVEVSLRNPQTQREV
+868 RVEVSLRNPQTRGEV
-883 FDGEVWAIEHDFM
+883 FEGEVWAIEHDFM

-911 EARQE
+911 EASQE

-923 QRKPRVDTTLTLQG
+923 QRKPRVDTTLTLKG

-1209 ESNDGLEALL
+1209 ESHDGLEALL

-1323 GFTIRKYYQLGFLTG
+1323 GFTIRKYYQLAFLTG
-1338 NQYVDRASGEIIDR
+1338 NQYVDCASGEIIDR

-1396 SPSDYVSGNFVVGAA
+1396 SPDDYVSGSFVVGSADS
-1411 GALGLLDSLGSCDGQ
+1411 LDSAGSVDSAGSLDSAGS
-1426 RNTVFPVGELSSDE
+1426 VGSADSVGSLKELSSDE
-1440 TFDRTFRT
+1440 TFDRVFRQL
-1448 VVEEPVKGDAMTRWP
+1448 VEEPVKCDAMTRWP
-1463 QYVLGNEFATN
+1463 RYILGNELATN
-1474 QALIDYGRSHFVQSK
+1474 NALIDYGRSHFVQSK

-1504 RTFTPADQVLVYCHN
+1504 RTFTPADLVLVYCHN

-1545 TSLRTISVHLGCGPS
+1545 TSLRTISVHLGCGPA

-1579 EAVDISERMHQMG
+1579 EAVDISESMHQMG

-1609 NHFEE
+1609 SHFEE
-1614 LNDDDWNALSSVPTV
+1614 LNDDYWNALSSVPTV

-1656 MAAHP
+1656 MASHP

-1702 VWNADASQV
+1702 LRN
-1711 QADASQVQADAL
+1711 ADASQVQADAL

>member
-1 MDCQCQRFCPFS
+1 
-13 PVCAGKNLVVSKI
+13 
-26 VCNFVSKI
+26 
-34 KKRQMGVR
+34 MGVR

-65 GELATQTGE
+65 GELEAQTGG

-85 GVELDALLFTQHAV
+85 GVELDALLFTPQAAL
-99 VVIEFKNWGGSIVAG
+99 VIEFKNWGGSIVAG

-169 DAEIEA
+169 DAEIDA
-175 TGLSE
+175 SGLSE

-202 QGAILSSRSQGAQI
+202 QGATLSRRSQGTQI

-341 PEAVLTDEELRQSVD
+341 PEAVLTDEELRQSVA

-362 CKFIALVCDSPV
+362 CKFIALVYDIPV
-374 PAALDQR
+374 PASLDHR

-577 ASSVTFRRDGK
+577 ASSVAFRRDGK

-793 GNIYCDLRMMPIRQV
+793 GNIYCDLRMMPLRQV

-1219 TTRRIAFVTYPEPRQ
+1219 TTRRIAFVTYPEPHQ
-1234 TGLDP
+1234 AGQDT

-1246 KVNLIEAR
+1246 KVNLTEAR

-1263 YLMDPEGFD
+1263 YLMDPDGFD

-1317 CENIIY
+1317 CENVIY
-1323 GFTIRKYYQLGFLTG
+1323 GFTIRKYYQLAFLTG

-1411 GALGLLDSLGSCDGQ
+1411 GAPGSAGSLK
-1426 RNTVFPVGELSSDE
+1426 ELSSDE

-1545 TSLRTISVHLGCGPS
+1545 TSLRTISVHLGCGPA

-1572 KIGCLEY
+1572 RIGCLEY
-1579 EAVDISERMHQMG
+1579 EAVDISESMHQMG
-1592 ERMLHAAYADR
+1592 ERMLQVAYADR

-1609 NHFEE
+1609 SRFEE
-1614 LNDDDWNALSSVPTV
+1614 LNDDYWNAVSDVPTV
-1629 IFFHFSYIFAKIGP
+1629 IFFHFSYFFAKIGP
-1643 QSAEKLATRIASV
+1643 YSAEKLASRIASI
-1656 MAAHP
+1656 MASHP

-1671 ADADRSL
+1671 ADADRTL

-1688 SARVHFLKV
+1688 SARVHFVKG

-1702 VWNADASQV
+1702 VWNADASQM
-1711 QADASQVQADAL
+1711 QADAL
-1723 AFPFSYEIWEG
+1723 AFPFSFEIWEG

>member
-1 MDCQCQRFCPFS
+1 
-13 PVCAGKNLVVSKI
+13 
-26 VCNFVSKI
+26 
-34 KKRQMGVR
+34 MGVR

-65 GELATQTGE
+65 GELEAQTGG

-85 GVELDALLFTQHAV
+85 GVELDALLFTPQAAL
-99 VVIEFKNWGGSIVAG
+99 VIEFKNWGGNIVAG

-169 DAEIEA
+169 DAEIDT

-188 CDNRHLGAVLSRRS
+188 CDNRHLGVVLGSRC
-202 QGAILSSRSQGAQI
+202 QGTTLSSRSQGTQI

-336 RAQDA
+336 RAQDET
-341 PEAVLTDEELRQSVD
+341 EAVLTDEELRQSVA

-362 CKFIALVCDSPV
+362 CKFIALVYDIPV
-374 PAALDQR
+374 PASLDHR

-577 ASSVTFRRDGK
+577 ASSVAFRRDGK

-712 LTPELVC
+712 LTPEHVC
-719 PGESGTL
+719 PGESGML

-740 RVRTATPL
+740 RVRTSAPL

-793 GNIYCDLRMMPIRQV
+793 GNIYCDLRMMPLRQV

-868 RVEVSLRNPQTQREV
+868 RVEVSLRNPQTQCEV
-883 FDGEVWAIEHDFM
+883 FDGDVWAIEHDFM
-896 ESSYRALYQ
+896 ESSYRSLYQ

-923 QRKPRVDTTLTLQG
+923 QRKPRVDTTLTLKG
-937 DYASQGNTE
+937 DYACQGNTE

-982 QLMEE
+982 HLLEK

-1043 REIRQMIERCRVFCG
+1043 RDIRQMIEHCRVFCG

-1090 IVGLLSAKN
+1090 IIGLLSAKI

-1104 HAIAKFVLIGDE
+1104 HAIGKFVLIGDE

-1196 PLPYQEEPTPLTS
+1196 PLPYQEEPTPRTS

-1246 KVNLIEAR
+1246 KVNLTEAR

-1294 DSYHIEPLHDI
+1294 DSYHIEPFHDI

-1396 SPSDYVSGNFVVGAA
+1396 SPDDYVSGNFVVGSA
-1411 GALGLLDSLGSCDGQ
+1411 GSVGSADSVDSAGSLDSAGS
-1426 RNTVFPVGELSSDE
+1426 VGSADSVGSLKELSSDE
-1440 TFDRTFRT
+1440 TFDRVFRQL
-1448 VVEEPVKGDAMTRWP
+1448 VEEPVKGDAMTRWP

-1489 IIQTDLKDT
+1489 IIQTDLKDA

-1545 TSLRTISVHLGCGPS
+1545 TSLRTISVHLGCGPA

-1579 EAVDISERMHQMG
+1579 QAVDISESMHQMG

-1609 NHFEE
+1609 SHFEE

-1656 MAAHP
+1656 MASHP

-1688 SARVHFLKV
+1688 SARVHFLKE

-1702 VWNADASQV
+1702 VWNADASQM
-1711 QADASQVQADAL
+1711 QAAAL

>member
-1 MDCQCQRFCPFS
+1 
-13 PVCAGKNLVVSKI
+13 
-26 VCNFVSKI
+26 
-34 KKRQMGVR
+34 MGVR

-65 GELATQTGE
+65 GELETQMGG

-85 GVELDALLFTQHAV
+85 GVELDALLFTPQAAL
-99 VVIEFKNWGGSIVAG
+99 VIEFKNWGGSIVAG
-114 ENGPWTSDG
+114 ENCPWTSDG

-169 DAEIEA
+169 DAEIDA
-175 TGLSE
+175 SGLSE

-202 QGAILSSRSQGAQI
+202 QGTTLGSRIQGAQI

-295 GFFAKVDYLLTENRD
+295 GFFAKVDYLLTEHRD
-310 KMRDASLSAS
+310 QMRDASLSAS

-336 RAQDA
+336 RAQDET
-341 PEAVLTDEELRQSVD
+341 EAVLTNEELRQSVA

-362 CKFIALVCDSPV
+362 CKFIALVYDIPV
-374 PAALDQR
+374 PASLDHR

-395 KGSEMRVIIDT
+395 KGNEMRVIIDT

-421 SCRIYYRKADNPY
+421 ACRIYYRKADNPY

-564 QHIRRAVQGALAE
+564 QHIRCAVQGALAE
-577 ASSVTFRRDGK
+577 ASSVAFRRDGK

-833 GDIVF
+833 GDVVF

-1043 REIRQMIERCRVFCG
+1043 RDISQMIERCRVFCG

-1151 RLIKA
+1151 RLIRA
-1156 YRSEGVNNEYSYM
+1156 YRSEGINNEYSYM

-1181 IFPNYAFYQNKLIPV
+1181 LFPNYAFYQNKLIPV
-1196 PLPYQEEPTPLTS
+1196 PLPYQEESTPLTS

-1219 TTRRIAFVTYPEPRQ
+1219 TTRRIAFVTYPEPHQ
-1234 TGLDP
+1234 AGQDT

-1323 GFTIRKYYQLGFLTG
+1323 GFTIRKYYQLAFLTG

-1396 SPSDYVSGNFVVGAA
+1396 SPDDYVSGSFVVGEA
-1411 GALGLLDSLGSCDGQ
+1411 GSLDSADSVGSLK
-1426 RNTVFPVGELSSDE
+1426 ELSSDE
-1440 TFDRTFRT
+1440 IFDRTFRT

-1545 TSLRTISVHLGCGPS
+1545 SSSLRTISVHLGCGPA

-1579 EAVDISERMHQMG
+1579 EAVDISESMHQMG

-1643 QSAEKLATRIASV
+1643 QSAEKLASRIASV

-1688 SARVHFLKV
+1688 SAQVHFLKV

-1702 VWNADASQV
+1702 VWNARASQV
-1711 QADASQVQADAL
+1711 QAAAL

>member
-1 MDCQCQRFCPFS
+1 
-13 PVCAGKNLVVSKI
+13 
-26 VCNFVSKI
+26 
-34 KKRQMGVR
+34 MGVR

-65 GELATQTGE
+65 GELEAQTGG

-85 GVELDALLFTQHAV
+85 GVELDALLFTPQAAL
-99 VVIEFKNWGGSIVAG
+99 VIEFKNWGGSIVAG

-157 RLEVGVVVVFSR
+157 RLEVGVVVVFSQ
-169 DAEIEA
+169 DADIDA
-175 TGLSE
+175 SGLSE

-188 CDNRHLGAVLSRRS
+188 CDNRHLGAVLS
-202 QGAILSSRSQGAQI
+202 SRSQGAEI

-310 KMRDASLSAS
+310 KMRDSSLSAS
-320 VNAFRIRLRR
+320 VNAFRIRLRC

-336 RAQDA
+336 RAQDET
-341 PEAVLTDEELRQSVD
+341 EAVLTDEELHQSVA

-362 CKFIALVCDSPV
+362 CKFIALVYDIPV
-374 PAALDQR
+374 PASLDHR

-577 ASSVTFRRDGK
+577 ASSVAFRRDGK

-733 QLQALLD
+733 QLQTLLD

-793 GNIYCDLRMMPIRQV
+793 GNIYCDLRMMPLRQV

-838 FYAYNPTLEG
+838 FYAYNPALEG

-982 QLMEE
+982 QLLEE

-1104 HAIAKFVLIGDE
+1104 HAIGKFVLIGDE

-1209 ESNDGLEALL
+1209 ESHDGLEALL

-1396 SPSDYVSGNFVVGAA
+1396 SPSDYVSGSFVVGKVDS
-1411 GALGLLDSLGSCDGQ
+1411 LDSAGSFDSADS
-1426 RNTVFPVGELSSDE
+1426 VGSLKELSSDE
-1440 TFDRTFRT
+1440 TFDRVFRQL
-1448 VVEEPVKGDAMTRWP
+1448 VEEPVKCDAMTRWP
-1463 QYVLGNEFATN
+1463 RYILGNELATN
-1474 QALIDYGRSHFVQSK
+1474 NALIDYGRSHFVQSK

-1545 TSLRTISVHLGCGPS
+1545 TSLRTISVHLGCGPA

-1579 EAVDISERMHQMG
+1579 EAVDISESMHQMG

-1609 NHFEE
+1609 SHFEE

-1697 GCASA
+1697 ACASA
-1702 VWNADASQV
+1702 VWNADASQM
-1711 QADASQVQADAL
+1711 QADASQVQVDAL

>member
-1 MDCQCQRFCPFS
+1 
-13 PVCAGKNLVVSKI
+13 
-26 VCNFVSKI
+26 
-34 KKRQMGVR
+34 MGVR

-65 GELATQTGE
+65 GELEAQTGG

-85 GVELDALLFTQHAV
+85 GVELDALLFTPQAAL
-99 VVIEFKNWGGSIVAG
+99 VIEFKNWGGSIVAG

-169 DAEIEA
+169 DAEID
-175 TGLSE
+175 TSGLSE
-180 SVGKWLSV
+180 SVGKWLSL
-188 CDNRHLGAVLSRRS
+188 CDNRHLGAVLCSRS
-202 QGAILSSRSQGAQI
+202 QGATLSSRSQGAQI

-295 GFFAKVDYLLTENRD
+295 GFFAKVDYLLTEHRD
-310 KMRDASLSAS
+310 QMRDGSLAAS

-336 RAQDA
+336 RAQDET
-341 PEAVLTDEELRQSVD
+341 EAVLTDEELRQSVA

-362 CKFIALVCDSPV
+362 CKFIALVYDIPV
-374 PAALDQR
+374 PAALDHR

-421 SCRIYYRKADNPY
+421 SCRIYYRKSDNPY

-577 ASSVTFRRDGK
+577 ASSVAFRRDGK

-634 RIRPDH
+634 HIRPDH

-733 QLQALLD
+733 QLQVLLD

-793 GNIYCDLRMMPIRQV
+793 GNIYCDLRMMPLRQV

-883 FDGEVWAIEHDFM
+883 FEGEVWAIEHDFM

-911 EARQE
+911 EASQE

-923 QRKPRVDTTLTLQG
+923 QRKPRVDTTLTLKG
-937 DYASQGNTE
+937 DYACQGNTE
-946 FNDLVLRVKQARDL
+946 FNDLVLRVKQAQDL

-982 QLMEE
+982 HLLEE

-1030 HLLGK
+1030 HRLGK

-1090 IVGLLSAKN
+1090 IIGLLSAKN

-1104 HAIAKFVLIGDE
+1104 HAIGKFVLIGDE

-1151 RLIKA
+1151 RLIRA

-1181 IFPNYAFYQNKLIPV
+1181 LFPNYAFYQNKLIPV

-1209 ESNDGLEALL
+1209 ESHDGLEALL

-1263 YLMDPEGFD
+1263 YLMNPEGFD
-1272 KDRTVGIIV
+1272 KDRTVGVIV

-1382 LMEFARNRQSYFDI
+1382 LMEFARNRQSFFDI
-1396 SPSDYVSGNFVVGAA
+1396 SPSDYVSGNFVVGSA
-1411 GALGLLDSLGSCDGQ
+1411 GSVDSAGSLDSAGS
-1426 RNTVFPVGELSSDE
+1426 VGSADSVGSLKELSSDE
-1440 TFDRTFRT
+1440 TFDRVFRQL
-1448 VVEEPVKGDAMTRWP
+1448 VEEPVKGDAMTRWP
-1463 QYVLGNEFATN
+1463 RYILGNELATN

-1489 IIQTDLKDT
+1489 IIQTDLKDA
-1498 SGRNRM
+1498 SGRKRM

-1529 LMYGSVREWVE
+1529 LMYGSVRVWVE

-1545 TSLRTISVHLGCGPS
+1545 TSLRTISVHLGCGPA

-1579 EAVDISERMHQMG
+1579 EAVDISESMHQMG

-1609 NHFEE
+1609 SHFEE

-1688 SARVHFLKV
+1688 SAQVHFLKV

-1702 VWNADASQV
+1702 VWNARASQV
-1711 QADASQVQADAL
+1711 QAAAL

>member
-1 MDCQCQRFCPFS
+1 
-13 PVCAGKNLVVSKI
+13 
-26 VCNFVSKI
+26 
-34 KKRQMGVR
+34 MGVR

-65 GELATQTGE
+65 GELEAQTGG

-85 GVELDALLFTQHAV
+85 GVELDALLFTPQAAL
-99 VVIEFKNWGGSIVAG
+99 VIEFKNWGGSIVAG

-157 RLEVGVVVVFSR
+157 RLEVGVVVVFSQ
-169 DAEIEA
+169 DADIDA
-175 TGLSE
+175 SGLSE

-188 CDNRHLGAVLSRRS
+188 CDNRHLGAVLGSRC
-202 QGAILSSRSQGAQI
+202 QGATLGSRSQGAEL

-231 EAYDVQTAGEGLAGL
+231 EAYDVQTAGESQAGL

-262 PADIDIRLRYRLLS
+262 PADIDIRLHYRLLS

-341 PEAVLTDEELRQSVD
+341 PEAVLTDEELRQSVA

-362 CKFIALVCDSPV
+362 CKFIALVYDIPV
-374 PAALDQR
+374 PASLDHR

-577 ASSVTFRRDGK
+577 ASSVAFRRDGK

-911 EARQE
+911 EASQE

-923 QRKPRVDTTLTLQG
+923 QRKPRVDTTLTLKG
-937 DYASQGNTE
+937 DYACQGNTE
-946 FNDLVLRVKQARDL
+946 FNDLVLRVKQAQDL

-982 QLMEE
+982 HLLEE

-1382 LMEFARNRQSYFDI
+1382 LMEFARNRQSFFDI
-1396 SPSDYVSGNFVVGAA
+1396 SPSDYVSGNFVVGEA
-1411 GALGLLDSLGSCDGQ
+1411 GSLDSADSVGSLK
-1426 RNTVFPVGELSSDE
+1426 ELSSDE
-1440 TFDRTFRT
+1440 TFDRVFRQL
-1448 VVEEPVKGDAMTRWP
+1448 VEEPVKCDAMTRWP
-1463 QYVLGNEFATN
+1463 RYILGNELATN
-1474 QALIDYGRSHFVQSK
+1474 NALIDYGRSHFVQSK
-1489 IIQTDLKDT
+1489 IIQTDLKDA
-1498 SGRNRM
+1498 SGRKRM

-1545 TSLRTISVHLGCGPS
+1545 TSLRTISVHLGCGPA

-1579 EAVDISERMHQMG
+1579 EAVDISESMHQMG
-1592 ERMLHAAYADR
+1592 ERMLHAAYAGR

-1609 NHFEE
+1609 SHFEE

-1688 SARVHFLKV
+1688 SVRVHFLKV
-1697 GCASA
+1697 DCVSA
-1702 VWNADASQV
+1702 VWNAR
-1711 QADASQVQADAL
+1711 AL

>member
-1 MDCQCQRFCPFS
+1 
-13 PVCAGKNLVVSKI
+13 
-26 VCNFVSKI
+26 
-34 KKRQMGVR
+34 MGVR

-65 GELATQTGE
+65 GELETQMGG

-85 GVELDALLFTQHAV
+85 GVELDALLFTPQAAL
-99 VVIEFKNWGGSIVAG
+99 VIEFKNWGGSIVAG
-114 ENGPWTSDG
+114 ENCPWTSDG

-169 DAEIEA
+169 DAEIDA
-175 TGLSE
+175 SGLSE

-202 QGAILSSRSQGAQI
+202 QGTTLGSRIQGAQI

-310 KMRDASLSAS
+310 QMRDASLSAS

-336 RAQDA
+336 RAQDET
-341 PEAVLTDEELRQSVD
+341 EAVLTNEELRQSVA

-362 CKFIALVCDSPV
+362 CKFIALVYDIPV
-374 PAALDQR
+374 PASLDHR

-415 DSETGE
+415 DCETGE

-446 LKGEQLNLILPR
+446 LKGEHLNLILPR

-577 ASSVTFRRDGK
+577 ASSVAFRRDGK

-719 PGESGTL
+719 PGESGML

-740 RVRTATPL
+740 RVRTSTPL

-793 GNIYCDLRMMPIRQV
+793 GNIYCDLRMMPLRQE

-825 KDVSNFRK
+825 SDVSNFRK
-833 GDIVF
+833 GDVVF
-838 FYAYNPTLEG
+838 FYAYNPALEG

-883 FDGEVWAIEHDFM
+883 FDGEAWAIEHDFM

-937 DYASQGNTE
+937 DYASQGNAE

-1043 REIRQMIERCRVFCG
+1043 RDIRQMIEHCRVFCG

-1090 IVGLLSAKN
+1090 IIGLLSAKN

-1124 QQESESM
+1124 QQESESV

-1263 YLMDPEGFD
+1263 YLMNPEGFD

-1323 GFTIRKYYQLGFLTG
+1323 GFTIRKYYQLAFLTG

-1396 SPSDYVSGNFVVGAA
+1396 SPDDYVSGSFVVGSADS
-1411 GALGLLDSLGSCDGQ
+1411 LDSAGSVDSAGSLDSAGS
-1426 RNTVFPVGELSSDE
+1426 VGSADSVGSLKELSSDE
-1440 TFDRTFRT
+1440 TFDRVFRQL
-1448 VVEEPVKGDAMTRWP
+1448 VEEPVKCDAMTRWP
-1463 QYVLGNEFATN
+1463 KYVLGNELATN
-1474 QALIDYGRSHFVQSK
+1474 NALIDYGRSHFVQSK

-1504 RTFTPADQVLVYCHN
+1504 RTFTPADLVLVYCHN

-1540 ERLSS
+1540 EMLSS
-1545 TSLRTISVHLGCGPS
+1545 TSLRTISVHLGCGPA

-1579 EAVDISERMHQMG
+1579 EAVDISESMHQMG
-1592 ERMLHAAYADR
+1592 ERMLHAAYGDR

-1609 NHFEE
+1609 SHFEE
-1614 LNDDDWNALSSVPTV
+1614 LNDDDWNALSCVPTV

-1643 QSAEKLATRIASV
+1643 QSAEKLASRIASV

-1688 SARVHFLKV
+1688 SARIHFLKV

-1702 VWNADASQV
+1702 VWNARVSQM
-1711 QADASQVQADAL
+1711 QADAL
-1723 AFPFSYEIWEG
+1723 VFPFSYEIWEG

>member
-1 MDCQCQRFCPFS
+1 
-13 PVCAGKNLVVSKI
+13 
-26 VCNFVSKI
+26 
-34 KKRQMGVR
+34 MGVR

-65 GELATQTGE
+65 GELEAQTGG

-85 GVELDALLFTQHAV
+85 GVELDALLFTPQAAL
-99 VVIEFKNWGGSIVAG
+99 VIEFKNWGGSIVAG

-157 RLEVGVVVVFSR
+157 RLEVGVVVVFSQ
-169 DAEIEA
+169 DADIDA
-175 TGLSE
+175 SGLSE

-188 CDNRHLGAVLSRRS
+188 CDNRHLGAVLS
-202 QGAILSSRSQGAQI
+202 SRSQGAEI

-310 KMRDASLSAS
+310 KMRDSSLSAS

-336 RAQDA
+336 RAQDET
-341 PEAVLTDEELRQSVD
+341 EAVLTDEELHQSVA

-362 CKFIALVCDSPV
+362 CKFIALVYDIPV
-374 PAALDQR
+374 PASLDHR

-421 SCRIYYRKADNPY
+421 SCSIYYRKADNPY

-577 ASSVTFRRDGK
+577 ASSVAFRRDGK

-712 LTPELVC
+712 LTPEHVC

-863 DIHET
+863 DIHEA

-896 ESSYRALYQ
+896 ESSYRSLYQ

-911 EARQE
+911 EASQE

-923 QRKPRVDTTLTLQG
+923 QRKPRVDTTLTLKG
-937 DYASQGNTE
+937 DYACQGNAE

-982 QLMEE
+982 HLLEE

-1043 REIRQMIERCRVFCG
+1043 RDIRQMIEHCRVFCG

-1323 GFTIRKYYQLGFLTG
+1323 GFTIRKYYQLAFLTG

-1396 SPSDYVSGNFVVGAA
+1396 SPDDYVSGNFVVGEA
-1411 GALGLLDSLGSCDGQ
+1411 GSLDSADSVGSLK
-1426 RNTVFPVGELSSDE
+1426 ELSSDE
-1440 TFDRTFRT
+1440 IFDRTFRT

-1489 IIQTDLKDT
+1489 IIQTDLKDA

-1545 TSLRTISVHLGCGPS
+1545 TSLRTISVHLGCGPA

-1579 EAVDISERMHQMG
+1579 EAVDISESMHQMG

-1609 NHFEE
+1609 SHFEE

-1643 QSAEKLATRIASV
+1643 QSAEKLASRIASI

-1702 VWNADASQV
+1702 VWNAR
-1711 QADASQVQADAL
+1711 AL